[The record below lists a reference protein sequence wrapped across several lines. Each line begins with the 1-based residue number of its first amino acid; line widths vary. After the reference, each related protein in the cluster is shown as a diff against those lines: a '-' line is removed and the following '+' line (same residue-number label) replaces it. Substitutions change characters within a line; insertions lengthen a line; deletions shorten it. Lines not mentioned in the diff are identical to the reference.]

1 MINFCR
7 NDDWWNGG
15 DQRDMNEEKLG
26 LPFGCSV
33 NPKLS
38 TVIQR
43 DLVDLQT
50 TIEQLCEDS
59 SNGNV
64 FNTLVWFTVLFFYYS
79 IRPLF
84 SEKKCPHVEQLVLS
98 KVWPIL

>member
-1 MINFCR
+1 MMTGET
-7 NDDWWNGG
+7 GG
-15 DQRDMNEEKLG
+15 DQSDMNQEKLR

-33 NPKLS
+33 NPELS
-38 TVIQR
+38 TETQR
-43 DLVDLQT
+43 DLVDSQT